1 MFIYLIPQTE
11 SSKGSPTI
19 SSNLVMTSRVKPI
32 EEISTEK
39 EEEIKETEVKNDS
52 HEGHAHNDMLSP
64 YSNLPA
70 RKNPLSKSPSKSPK
84 RQESV
89 TEKRK
94 KDITEYLVKGEIQY
108 PDLLSDEIS
117 KVDETLLKECKKA
130 GQVGGKF

>member
-1 MFIYLIPQTE
+1 MPNMKFKPWTE
-11 SSKGSPTI
+11 SNK
-19 SSNLVMTSRVKPI
+19 
-32 EEISTEK
+32 
-39 EEEIKETEVKNDS
+39 
-52 HEGHAHNDMLSP
+52 GHAHNDMLSP